1 MDLHARNTV
10 TSCGRR
16 VVNMLGPK
24 RLLLWFLLISIIAA
38 DEASSLVSN
47 KTIRIG
53 YLVVN
58 INSAGAINVAIRNA
72 QNDGLMR
79 DYNVRYNLNTF

>member
-1 MDLHARNTV
+1 
-10 TSCGRR
+10 
-16 VVNMLGPK
+16 MLGPK